1 MLSLDFLC
9 ASLRKTALA
18 IVIAGTCSL
27 PALAQDA
34 AVAVDPNKLLSM
46 ISADW
51 NDDGRLDRAI
61 LVVSDMDDN
70 EADLL
75 ISLSASDGGREL
87 LRAPR
92 IAWVGGMWGQEPS
105 LELAA
110 NGSLMV
116 VSANETIGRERWRM
130 ALTLAYRGGAFVV
143 GGFTWASRDSL
154 EPDNASH
161 CDINLFNGRGIRDGK
176 PISTTMRALPM
187 QEWDLDVFPE
197 ECRQAAR

>member
-1 MLSLDFLC
+1 MRQLAC
-9 ASLRKTALA
+9 TVALA
-18 IVIAGTCSL
+18 GSSFL
-27 PALAQDA
+27 PPALAQDA
-34 AVAVDPNKLLSM
+34 AIAVDPHKLLSLT
-46 ISADW
+46 SSDW
-51 NDDGRLDRAI
+51 NDDSRPDRAM
-61 LVVSDMDDN
+61 LVQNADDDAA
-70 EADLL
+70 ADLL
-75 ISLSASDGGREL
+75 ISLSARDGSPVL
-87 LRAPR
+87 VRAPR

-110 NGSLMV
+110 NGSLIV
-116 VSANETIGRERWRM
+116 VSENETIGRERWRM

-161 CDINLFNGRGIRDGK
+161 CDINLFNGRGIRDDK
-176 PISTTMRALPM
+176 PIASAMRALPV